1 MKRFHQSL
9 TARIFVAIS
18 ATTILVI
25 AIMALLV
32 AVAMRDGFARYLLR
46 GELARFDE
54 LEQALVTAHDPAA
67 PDWPE
72 FAAHPLAW
80 HDFVRAHLSASGQ
93 TGFPPPPGLPP
104 KGPDG
109 AAPAGPPPGKGRAG
123 MPGDRLMMDQRLAL
137 LAPDGSHLAGSTE
150 RSGLIERR
158 EICLDN
164 DCKDGLLGFIALNA
178 PLDLGDASGRFFLR
192 GQYWA
197 LAVAAMV
204 AVLFSALTAYIV
216 ARRMLIPIRHLE
228 AGAKAMAA
236 GDYTARIAQGRRDE
250 LGQLVGHYNALA
262 AALERTDRAEREWI
276 SNTSHE
282 LQTPLAVLRAQIEA
296 LQDGVRLP
304 DAKTLDAMHA
314 AMMRLSRLVQDIKT
328 LSHAREGA
336 LALSFRSE
344 DLCAIVREAAE
355 AARPQFE
362 SNGIELRLDLPDHVE
377 IWCDRARIGQVIDNL
392 LSNSARYTH
401 APGRVNLQVRGADDF
416 ATLAIDDT
424 APGPPDADMPRLF
437 DRFYR
442 AESSRS
448 RVHGGSGL
456 GLSVCRAILATHN
469 GTITAKPSDLGGL
482 RITLSLPKGIP

>member
-1 MKRFHQSL
+1 MKRFRESL

-18 ATTILVI
+18 ATTVLVI

-54 LEQALVTAHDPAA
+54 LEQALVLAYDPAA
-67 PDWPE
+67 PEWPQ
-72 FAAHPLAW
+72 FATHPQAW
-80 HDFVRAHLSASGQ
+80 NDFVRTHFAPPGRAAFSPPQG
-93 TGFPPPPGLPP
+93 PPPKRL
-104 KGPDG
+104 DG
-109 AAPAGPPPGKGRAG
+109 TRPIGPPPGSGGAG
-123 MPGDRLMMDQRLAL
+123 MPGDSLMLNKRLAL
-137 LAPDGSHLAGSTE
+137 LAPDGSHLAGSIE
-150 RSGLIERR
+150 RSGMLERR
-158 EICLDN
+158 KICLDN
-164 DCKDGLLGFIALNA
+164 DCKHGLLGYIALNA

-197 LAVAAMV
+197 LAIAALV
-204 AVLFSALTAYIV
+204 AVLFSAVTAYIV
-216 ARRMLIPIRHLE
+216 ARRMLVPIRHLE
-228 AGAKAMAA
+228 AAAKAMAS
-236 GDYTARIAQGRRDE
+236 GDYTARIAQTRRDE

-262 AALERTDRAEREWI
+262 AALERTDKAEREWI

-304 DAKTLDAMHA
+304 DAVTLDAMHA

-328 LSHAREGA
+328 LSHAREDA
-336 LALSFRSE
+336 LALLFRSE

-362 SNGIELRLDLPDHVE
+362 ANGIALELDLPDHVQ

-392 LSNSARYTH
+392 LANSARYTH
-401 APGRVNLQVRGADDF
+401 APGRVRLQVRGENGY
-416 ATLAIDDT
+416 AILVLDDT
-424 APGPPDADMPRLF
+424 PPGPPDADMPRLF

-456 GLSVCRAILATHN
+456 GLSVCRAIVDTHN
-469 GTITAKPSDLGGL
+469 GTINAEPSDLGGL
-482 RITLSLPKGIP
+482 RITLRLPKGTT